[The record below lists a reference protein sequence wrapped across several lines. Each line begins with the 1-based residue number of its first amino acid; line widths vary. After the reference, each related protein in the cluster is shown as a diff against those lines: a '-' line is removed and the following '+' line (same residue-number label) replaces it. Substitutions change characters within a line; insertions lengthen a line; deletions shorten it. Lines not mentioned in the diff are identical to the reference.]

1 MRRRPQFSGL
11 PRRNPPDLYTWGV
24 FTLFRRRPK
33 GQDAPRLR
41 PRSEGRRAVPVHR
54 VNLDEFTPDVL
65 AYLGQVAYLQLAV
78 FETLSRAVS
87 TAHDLPGKEAVST
100 AAGIALNK
108 HQALA
113 AEIRRHGDDPTA
125 VMKPTAAAIDR
136 FSRLVQGA
144 DWYETLVSA
153 IITAGLLD
161 DFFVRLASGLPA
173 DYRDRVT
180 VILESGDG
188 RQGIVDAVK
197 RGIAGDPGLGS
208 RLAMWGRRLVGD
220 TFLVARSAMIASAD
234 GASAEARLEPVFAEL
249 IAAHTRRMDSMGLTA

>member
-1 MRRRPQFSGL
+1 M
-11 PRRNPPDLYTWGV
+11 
-24 FTLFRRRPK
+24 
-33 GQDAPRLR
+33 
-41 PRSEGRRAVPVHR
+41 ER
-54 VNLDEFTPDVL
+54 VSLEEFTPDLL

-78 FETLSRAVS
+78 FETLSRAVGTS
-87 TAHDLPGKEAVST
+87 HDLRGKEAVST
-100 AAGIALNK
+100 AAGIALNR
-108 HQALA
+108 HQAIA
-113 AEIRRHGDDPTA
+113 AEIKRHGDDPAT
-125 VMKPTAAAIDR
+125 VMKPVAASIDR
-136 FSRLVQGA
+136 FTRLVAGA

-173 DYRDRVT
+173 DYRDRVRM
-180 VILESGDG
+180 ILESGDG

-197 RGIAGDPGLGS
+197 RGIADDPALGS

-234 GASAEARLEPVFAEL
+234 ASSAEARLEPVFAEL

>member
-1 MRRRPQFSGL
+1 MRRRRQFSGL
-11 PRRNPPDLYTWGV
+11 PRGIRCDLYTWGV

-33 GQDAPRLR
+33 GADAPRLK
-41 PRSEGRRAVPVHR
+41 PRSEGKRAASVHR
-54 VNLDEFTPDVL
+54 VSLTEFTPDVL

-78 FETLSRAVS
+78 FETLSRAVG

-100 AAGIALNK
+100 AAGIALNR

-113 AEIRRHGDDPTA
+113 AEIKRHGNDPAT
-125 VMKPTAAAIDR
+125 VMKPIAASIDR
-136 FSRLVQGA
+136 YSRLVQGA

-161 DFFVRLASGLPA
+161 DFFVRLASGLPH
-173 DYRDRVT
+173 DYRERVT
-180 VILESGDG
+180 VILESGNG
-188 RQGIVDAVK
+188 RQGIIDAVK
-197 RGIAGDPGLGS
+197 RGIAADPVLGS

-234 GASAEARLEPVFAEL
+234 GGSAEARLEPVFAEL